1 MDSMNKN
8 NTDKIID
15 DASNRILL
23 DDFQKVLQQNIEFN
37 NFKGKTFLIT
47 GATGLIGSLLVKF
60 LLYCNQKMNLGVH
73 VIPFVRNEEKSN

>member
-1 MDSMNKN
+1 MDKYMDSMNKN

-47 GATGLIGSLLVKF
+47 GATGLMLGMKKKQLKF
-60 LLYCNQKMNLGVH
+60 
-73 VIPFVRNEEKSN
+73 

>member
-47 GATGLIGSLLVKF
+47 GRG
-60 LLYCNQKMNLGVH
+60 
-73 VIPFVRNEEKSN
+73 